1 MTSRRRQK
9 SAMRLVFSIALT
21 LSGATLIGSCVF
33 ARAAFPPDIA
43 ADAITVT
50 ATPERLERGQYLVE
64 NVAACFACHGV
75 RDWDLM
81 AGPVKDGTAGAGGE
95 IWDVKVGFP
104 GVLPASNI
112 TPAKL
117 SSWSDGEILRAL
129 VNGVSKDG
137 SALFPIMPYGHY
149 AKLAR
154 EDLYAIIAYLRT
166 IPSVEN
172 TLPERKIDQ
181 PLAFIL
187 RAFPKEVTLRE
198 IAPRV
203 GDADYPAYVAD
214 AAACVSCHTPVD
226 DRGRNLE
233 GMEYAGGRVFPLP
246 GGGSVRSANL
256 TPDAETGIGQWTRD
270 MFIARMKSM
279 PRESA
284 EKVSVPTGS
293 FNTPMAWTHY
303 AEMTDDDLGAL
314 FDHLR
319 AVAPVNK
326 RFERFIPAGPAAPAV
341 R

>member
-1 MTSRRRQK
+1 MASRRRPH
-9 SAMRLVFSIALT
+9 SALRTSVTVALVLGSAVVI
-21 LSGATLIGSCVF
+21 SSCVF

-43 ADAITVT
+43 PEAVTVMS
-50 ATPERLERGQYLVE
+50 TPERLARGQYLVE
-64 NVAACFACHGV
+64 NVAACFSCHGA
-75 RDWDLM
+75 RDWSFM
-81 AGPVKDGTAGAGGE
+81 AAPLKDGTAGAGGE
-95 IWDVKVGFP
+95 IWDEKMGFP

-154 EDLYAIIAYLRT
+154 EDLYAIIAFLRT

-172 TLPERKIDQ
+172 TLPEKKIDQ
-181 PLAFIL
+181 PLGFIS
-187 RAFPKEVTLRE
+187 RAFPKEATLRE

-214 AAACVSCHTPVD
+214 AAACISCHTPVD
-226 DRGRNLE
+226 DRGRNIE
-233 GMEYAGGRVFPLP
+233 GMEFAGGRVFPLP

-256 TPDAETGIGQWTRD
+256 TPDDETGLGKWSRD
-270 MFIARMKSM
+270 DFVARMKSM

-284 EKVSVPTGS
+284 GKVAVPAGS
-293 FNTPMAWTHY
+293 FNSPMPWTHY
-303 AEMTDDDLGAL
+303 AGMSDDDLGAL

-319 AVAPVNK
+319 SLPPVSK
-326 RFERFIPAGPAAPAV
+326 RFERFIPPGKSTTAAP
-341 R
+341 